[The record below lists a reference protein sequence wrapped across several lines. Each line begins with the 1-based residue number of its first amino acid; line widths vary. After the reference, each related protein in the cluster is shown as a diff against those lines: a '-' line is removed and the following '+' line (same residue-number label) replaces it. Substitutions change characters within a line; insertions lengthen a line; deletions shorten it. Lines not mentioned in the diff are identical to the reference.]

1 LRGPGFVNH
10 DVSVFKNIPLGKESV
25 RRLQLR
31 LEMFNA
37 FNHTEFNGVN
47 SATQLV
53 TPSGGI
59 GSAVFSTYPNVAITN
74 NLRPA
79 GSTAA
84 LGQFFGEYNGARDA
98 RIIQIGVKVYF

>member
-1 LRGPGFVNH
+1 
-10 DVSVFKNIPLGKESV
+10 VFKNIPLGKESV

-37 FNHTEFNGVN
+37 FNHTEFTGIN
-47 SATQLV
+47 SGTQLV
-53 TPSGGI
+53 APGGAV
-59 GSAVFSTYPNVAITN
+59 GSAIFSSYPNVAISN

-84 LGQFFGEYNGARDA
+84 LGQFFGEFNAARDG
-98 RIIQIGVKVYF
+98 RIIQLGVKVYF